1 MTKAMTIFEVRESIL
16 NRTFKVGYMARP
28 KYLKEDFVFNEDK
41 SVKWNR
47 EEVERV
53 NKSLKEDYEEYK
65 KNVSDAED
73 SERKA
78 IIKAFSN
85 EYDISESKVETAYNH
100 AYSESQSSGIYD
112 VTITLESVMD
122 LYTKMNSMD

>member
-1 MTKAMTIFEVRESIL
+1 MTKAMTIFEVREAIL
-16 NRTFKVGYMARP
+16 NRTFKVEYMARP
-28 KYLKEDFVFNEDK
+28 KYVKEDFVFNEDK

-73 SERKA
+73 AERKT

-85 EYDISESKVETAYNH
+85 EYDISESKVEAAYNY
-100 AYSESQSSGIYD
+100 AYSESHSSGIYN